1 MTKQIL
7 LSLLNCS
14 WQWLLLS
21 GLIWFATSAVFRK
34 SRRSNATVHLLWLLS
49 LLSLPILFGLNQF
62 VPALSI
68 DRNPVSESAQV
79 QPIAVSGL
87 AALTT
92 YGPAISSVESGPHA
106 ESQLLAGGKFPVHLS
121 KMDLLL
127 CVWAIGASAMLVRFM
142 FGLCRIYQFRRGAV
156 AAADSYQAIC
166 RRLAR
171 QLHINRPVTVC
182 FSDRIASPIS
192 FGWLSPYILI
202 PRKLDLEQFELVAA
216 HELAHVQRLDWLT
229 NLFLHLVGVIFFFH
243 PIYHLLTRQLVHVRE
258 RICDDWVIQLTGARK
273 NYAQCLLDLVRYR
286 DRGISLALSLNQ
298 PSWLESRIDSIL
310 KSDRRLDVQLKP
322 RLQLIVATLL
332 LTCLPLL
339 AMAQLAPLKTFHV
352 SLFAQTPQESNESE
366 PPTAT
371 PSEEQA
377 EGDQKAT
384 DEKPSK
390 NEEAEKHPSRKA
402 KKYPI
407 IREINREPGQDLDW
421 VELYNPSDTEINL
434 KGWTISVV
442 NWDSEEEI
450 FQLDEDLKI
459 PAGSYLLFLHDAV
472 KDPAADFFT
481 VDVDDFFTVDVKESD
496 NGFYLVL
503 APESLEKLRIAK
515 ERAEVMEKDG
525 DRKRERERSLEE
537 TLKQMIEDVEW
548 LQGLFMEK
556 DGDHK
561 REQKLSPE
569 EIITQMQE
577 DVALLQRLL
586 KEVNED
592 ADALKKDGVLKSAQE
607 RLKAVK
613 EKAAQ
618 IEKRLKQVEESYK
631 RLSSPKGHIKPI
643 AEAKKRLKQLQD
655 VLEMSKK
662 GEITLEEARKRLER
676 LEEVLPRK
684 GTSSPEGETKQMR
697 EDAAY
702 EKRLKQLQ
710 DVLEMLKKGE
720 IEEARKRL
728 EEVLPQS
735 SDH

>member
-21 GLIWFATSAVFRK
+21 GLIWFVTSAVFGK

-68 DRNPVSESAQV
+68 DRNPGSELAQV
-79 QPIAVSGL
+79 QPIDASSL

-92 YGPAISSVESGPHA
+92 DGPATSSVESGTHS
-106 ESQLLAGGKFPVHLS
+106 ESQLLTDGKSPVLMET

-127 CVWAIGASAMLVRFM
+127 CVWAIGAFAMVVRFM
-142 FGLCRIYQFRRGAV
+142 FGLCRIYQLRRRAV
-156 AAADSYQAIC
+156 VADDSYQTIC

-202 PRKLDLEQFELVAA
+202 PPKLDLEQFELVAA

-229 NLFLHLVGVIFFFH
+229 NLFSHLVGVIFFFH
-243 PIYHLLTRQLVHVRE
+243 PIYHLLNRQLVHLRE

-273 NYAQCLLDLVRYR
+273 NYAQCLLDLVHHR

-298 PSWLESRIDSIL
+298 PSRLESRIDSIL

-339 AMAQLAPLKTFHV
+339 AMAQLAPLKTFQV

-371 PSEEQA
+371 PSDEQA
-377 EGDQKAT
+377 EGEQKAADEKPTENEEAEPLDKQEEGEQKAT

-390 NEEAEKHPSRKA
+390 NEETEKHPGMKA
-402 KKYPI
+402 KKYAI
-407 IREINREPGQDLDW
+407 IQEINKEPGQDYGW
-421 VELYNPSDTEINL
+421 MELYNPSGREINL
-434 KGWTISVV
+434 KGWSISAVK
-442 NWDSEEEI
+442 WDAEEEI
-450 FQLDEDLKI
+450 IQFDEDLKI
-459 PAGSYLLFLHDAV
+459 PAGSYLFFFGDTV
-472 KDPAADFFT
+472 KEPAADFVTVDVDGFFT
-481 VDVDDFFTVDVKESD
+481 VDVEESN

-503 APESLEKLRIAK
+503 APESLEKLRITK
-515 ERAEVMEKDG
+515 QRAQVIEKDG
-525 DRKRERERSLEE
+525 DRKREQKRSLEE
-537 TLKQMIEDVEW
+537 TLKQMVENVES
-548 LQGLFMEK
+548 LQRLLTEK
-556 DGDHK
+556 DGDRK

-569 EIITQMQE
+569 AIITQMQE
-577 DVALLQRLL
+577 DVESLQRLL

-592 ADALKKDGVLKSAQE
+592 ADALKKDGVHKPAQE
-607 RLKAVK
+607 RLRAIK

-618 IEKRLKQVEESYK
+618 LEKRLKQVEELYK
-631 RLSSPKGHIKPI
+631 RLSSPEGQLKRIR
-643 AEAKKRLKQLQD
+643 EA
-655 VLEMSKK
+655 
-662 GEITLEEARKRLER
+662 
-676 LEEVLPRK
+676 
-684 GTSSPEGETKQMR
+684 
-697 EDAAY
+697 

-720 IEEARKRL
+720 ITPEEARKRL
-728 EEVLPQS
+728 EEALPQS
-735 SDH
+735 SER